1 MTLEKAT
8 TLLKSRRVEDR
19 VRAVHLLARAEAS
32 PEQQRLLLA
41 ALEDRVNYVAAQAAE
56 ALGKCADASI
66 AQQMVERFLW
76 LSEDGP
82 KRDPGCHIRA
92 HLAFAFARL
101 EFPPAV
107 PALRLGLRTTQ
118 IEPVGG
124 VPFDTGAH
132 LRANCALALADMR
145 APGALRDITLLL
157 FDMSGYALGGRSFA
171 ARPDPQAASVKVEPR
186 KAAAQALARL
196 GDKNGL
202 LPLAIKLTHPGE
214 EVADVLQECMQA
226 VVELEDERA
235 LELLEPYL
243 QHPDPALAAYAALM
257 IAQTRAPEAPA
268 LIREAIRHL
277 SGDPLQAAV
286 LALSTLRTEEAR
298 DGLHSLAED
307 GRDAV
312 RLALVEALADRQD
325 AQDRECLRRLAEKDR
340 SAIVRN
346 AAKRAL

>member
-1 MTLEKAT
+1 M
-8 TLLKSRRVEDR
+8 
-19 VRAVHLLARAEAS
+19 RAVHLLARAEAS
-32 PEQQRLLLA
+32 PEQQNLLME
-41 ALEDRVNYVAAQAAE
+41 ALSDRVNYVAAQAAE
-56 ALGKCADASI
+56 ALGQCADASI
-66 AQQMVERFLW
+66 ALQMVERFLW

-101 EFPPAV
+101 EFLPAV
-107 PALRLGLRTTQ
+107 PALRLGIRTTQ

-124 VPFDTGAH
+124 VPFDTAAH
-132 LRANCALALADMR
+132 LRANCALALAELR

-157 FDMSGYALGGRSFA
+157 FDTSGYALGGRSFA
-171 ARPDPQAASVKVEPR
+171 ARFDPQAASVKVEPR

-214 EVADVLQECMQA
+214 EAADVLQECMQA
-226 VVELEDERA
+226 AVELEDERA

-243 QHPDPALAAYAALM
+243 QHPDPSLAAYAALM
-257 IAQTRAPEAPA
+257 TAQTRAPEAPA
-268 LIREAIRHL
+268 LIREALRWL
-277 SGDPLQAAV
+277 SGDPLRAAV
-286 LALSTLRTEEAR
+286 LALSTLRTGEAR
-298 DGLHSLAED
+298 ELLHSLASDARE
-307 GRDAV
+307 AV

-325 AQDRECLRRLAEKDR
+325 AQDRERLLRLAEQDR
-340 SAIVRN
+340 SALVRN